1 VYLVTPVA
9 VEQVSGWMLACSDQ
23 LFTSIEG
30 LKEFLAARFARE
42 KQTQLW
48 K

>member
-1 VYLVTPVA
+1 
-9 VEQVSGWMLACSDQ
+9 MLGCSDQ
-23 LFTSIEG
+23 LFKSIEE
-30 LKEFLAARFARE
+30 LKEFLALRFARE